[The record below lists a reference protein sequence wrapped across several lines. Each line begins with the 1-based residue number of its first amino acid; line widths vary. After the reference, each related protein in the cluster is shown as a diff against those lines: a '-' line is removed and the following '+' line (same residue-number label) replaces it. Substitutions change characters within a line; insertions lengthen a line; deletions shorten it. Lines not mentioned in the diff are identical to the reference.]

1 MASPYVTTFT
11 SFSGADLV
19 VTVGPKVIGE
29 LQSISWAIQR
39 EKAPVYTFG
48 SPDPRSFSR
57 GKRGIAGGLVFA
69 TFDRDSLLE
78 TIKEIW
84 HQIAPKAMFSAVG
97 NIAIQGS
104 EDFKNALD
112 MAAWNKAGTEGA
124 TDSNG
129 NQIGAAIQAGT
140 GFSGTTAI
148 GYNSDKGS
156 DNRWDPATKQWIDST
171 SQVNLPPG
179 FGLMRGEHILYV
191 DQVPPFDVTLTFANE
206 YGQAAFQKIYDL
218 EVLNEGSGVSVDTVV
233 MERQMSFI
241 ARRIS
246 PIMTG
251 VYSRDEGGTVVGQ
264 PVVRN

>member
-1 MASPYVTTFT
+1 MASPYVNTLT

-57 GKRGIAGGLVFA
+57 GKRGIAGALVFA
-69 TFDRDSLLE
+69 TFDRDTLLE

-84 HQIAPKAMFSAVG
+84 HQISPKAMFSAAG
-97 NIAIQGS
+97 NIAVQGS

-112 MAAWNKAGTEGA
+112 LAAWNQAGTEGT
-124 TDSNG
+124 TDANG
-129 NQIGAAIQAGT
+129 NTVGQAVQSGF
-140 GFSGTTAI
+140 GFSGTTAV
-148 GYNSDKGS
+148 GYNTEKGS
-156 DNRWDPATKQWIDST
+156 DNRWDGTNWIDSST
-171 SQVNLPPG
+171 NVNVPTG
-179 FGLMRGEHILYV
+179 FGVMRGEHIMYA

-206 YGQAAFQKIYDL
+206 YGQAAFQKIYD
-218 EVLNEGSGVSVDTVV
+218 VDILNEGSGVSVDTIV

-251 VYSRDEGGTVVGQ
+251 IYSREVGGKVVGQ
-264 PVVRN
+264 PVIAR